1 MSHCLN
7 SNWVTEYKL
16 NTLWTATP
24 IQSDCPVHLQP
35 FWFNNDFSS
44 LFFDWKSNIN
54 SEGYKK
60 KDATVEPKQISGVSN
75 TFGVSII
82 LFCIHDKS
90 AFIEEK
96 KKNIN
101 LKKKEHGDFQL
112 LTGCV

>member
-1 MSHCLN
+1 MILVHFI
-7 SNWVTEYKL
+7 
-16 NTLWTATP
+16 WTGKQ
-24 IQSDCPVHLQP
+24 IQIQRV
-35 FWFNNDFSS
+35 
-44 LFFDWKSNIN
+44 K
-54 SEGYKK
+54 KK